1 MLTPDMAGFFIKD
14 FLKQDPYK
22 LATEIIVNFFESP
35 SSEKRACFCID
46 ESHDV
51 YLYNGYVF

>member
-1 MLTPDMAGFFIKD
+1 MLIPDRAGFFIKD
-14 FLKQDPYK
+14 FLKQYPYK
-22 LATEIIVNFFESP
+22 LATEVIVNFFESP
-35 SSEKRACFCID
+35 LSEEGACFCID